1 MVTLAGKPI
10 KIEGT
15 LLKVDGKAPAFSL
28 VNKDLEDDAMLADS
42 VDLPFAMGHFC
53 QAEGLDKAV
62 VLSTMRGTGL
72 MRNYDAVIADRPLA
86 GITARAVIVLDKN
99 DSVIHAE
106 LAPEIKNEPN
116 YDAALAALN

>member
-1 MVTLAGKPI
+1 MITLTGKPI

-42 VDLPFAMGHFC
+42 VDLPFTMGHFC

-62 VLSTMRGTGL
+62 VLSTMRGHWP
-72 MRNYDAVIADRPLA
+72 YA
-86 GITARAVIVLDKN
+86 
-99 DSVIHAE
+99 
-106 LAPEIKNEPN
+106 
-116 YDAALAALN
+116 